1 MLEDVEE
8 EQESLASYIRKLES
22 TNFFMYSWADAKEFP
37 KTSPMDVPGEVMDQ
51 YIKFWLNVC

>member
-51 YIKFWLNVC
+51 YIKF